1 MNKKSAIGS
10 ILIFVSIFISAGMFI
25 ISVDII
31 SPLFL
36 IPSFIGLAGVVIIYM
51 EVKNKIV
58 S

>member
-31 SPLFL
+31 SPLILL
-36 IPSFIGLAGVVIIYM
+36 IYQ
-51 EVKNKIV
+51 
-58 S
+58 